1 MKRLLLIFSL
11 FILCAVNIFAQKKTC
26 DLKLE
31 VIQNQA
37 NSSVEKVRIEDAEA
51 VTYVLRDNVKN
62 KAKLADG
69 MPYFADLKEGNYTVA
84 VKKKDYKTT
93 IKRIHLDCSAVKDK
107 TFVAQEVWMWSGNP
121 KEKIH
126 FIDSDYN
133 AEVFK
138 KMWVVDLAL
147 ELPLPEYPKA
157 ARAIR
162 ASGTVAV
169 EVTIDEKGDVI
180 SAERASGHPLL
191 ALSAVNI
198 AKKAKFVP
206 SVSKGEPV
214 KITGFII
221 YNFVP

>member
-1 MKRLLLIFSL
+1 MKRFLLIFLL
-11 FILCAVNIFAQKKTC
+11 FVLYAANIFAQTKSC

-37 NSSVEKVRIEDAEA
+37 NSSGGKVRIKDAEA
-51 VTYVLRDNVKN
+51 VTYVLRGNVKN
-62 KAKLADG
+62 KAKMIDG

-93 IKRIHLDCSAVKDK
+93 IKRIHLDCSVLTDK
-107 TFVAQEVWMWSGNP
+107 TFVRQDVWMWSGNS

-126 FIDSDYN
+126 FIDSDYDPQ
-133 AEVFK
+133 FFR

-147 ELPLPEYPKA
+147 ELPLPEYPNA

-162 ASGTVAV
+162 ASGAVAV
-169 EVTIDEKGDVI
+169 EVTIDEKGDVV
-180 SAERASGHPLL
+180 SAERVSGHPLL

-198 AKKAKFVP
+198 AKKAKFIP
-206 SVSKGEPV
+206 SVSKGAPV
-214 KITGFII
+214 KVTGFII